1 MPSSSG
7 FSSSSSKAGS
17 IDCVDSGLLERLV
30 LRNFLTGESGEEVVE
45 LVSVIFSSEIE
56 GFDSVLAHAIDVFM
70 AVIDFDSLVLGF
82 DEP

>member
-1 MPSSSG
+1 
-7 FSSSSSKAGS
+7 
-17 IDCVDSGLLERLV
+17 
-30 LRNFLTGESGEEVVE
+30 
-45 LVSVIFSSEIE
+45 VSVIFSSEIE